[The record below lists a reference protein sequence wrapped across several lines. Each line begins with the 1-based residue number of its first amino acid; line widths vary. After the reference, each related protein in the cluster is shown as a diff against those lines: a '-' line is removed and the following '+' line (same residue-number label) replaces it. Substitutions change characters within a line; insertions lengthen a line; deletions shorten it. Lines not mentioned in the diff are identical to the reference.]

1 MNSVLILVFNIL
13 TSSQAEPQP
22 DPDTHIHVHLPPEES
37 KGQSLKTGGG
47 FLTSNSGQRK
57 KTRKGQSPKTGGGN
71 IISESEAG
79 TAPTPTTPA
88 STNNK
93 DYADES
99 ACTIINGKQVCT
111 GFSVTCG
118 GHRALSCY
126 RCPDKAPTRNARS
139 SYCNG
144 QCEWGFKVLPSS
156 GECFPKGGAP
166 IKSVSCGGHRE
177 ANCALCANPLRGKV
191 AGQVNRPYP
200 ERCHG
205 DCRWGCTQV
214 DAPCQRPTCIPK
226 YEAISSKAVGFN
238 GETLVENALSQY
250 GDYWQPKDNKW
261 PPKDNKWPTKKNK
274 WPPKD
279 NKWPARDN
287 KWPAK
292 DNKWPAK
299 DNKWPAKDNKWPV
312 KDNKWPAKD
321 NKWPAK
327 DSKWS
332 AKDNKWPA
340 KDNKWP
346 AKDNKWSAKDN
357 KWPAKDNKW
366 HPQENGRDYKDSKWP
381 AKDNKWHAKD
391 NKWPAKDN
399 KWPAKDSKWPA
410 KDSKWPAKDSKWPAK
425 DKKWSPQ
432 ENGRD
437 YSLLSALSSL
447 LHHAPHHPPP
457 PPPNWT
463 PKPVTSWRKRQKK

>member
-13 TSSQAEPQP
+13 TSSQAEPAP

-118 GHRALSCY
+118 GHRALSCH

-205 DCRWGCTQV
+205 DCRWGCIQV

-226 YEAISSKAVGFN
+226 YEALSSKAGGFN
-238 GETLVENALSQY
+238 RNSNKDYLSQPTIRDPSVYGGETLVENALSQY
-250 GDYWQPKDNKW
+250 GDYWQPKDS
-261 PPKDNKWPTKKNK
+261 
-274 WPPKD
+274 
-279 NKWPARDN
+279 

-299 DNKWPAKDNKWPV
+299 DNKWPAKDNKWP
-312 KDNKWPAKD
+312 
-321 NKWPAK
+321 
-327 DSKWS
+327 
-332 AKDNKWPA
+332 
-340 KDNKWP
+340 
-346 AKDNKWSAKDN
+346 
-357 KWPAKDNKW
+357 
-366 HPQENGRDYKDSKWP
+366 
-381 AKDNKWHAKD
+381 AKD

>member
-1 MNSVLILVFNIL
+1 
-13 TSSQAEPQP
+13 
-22 DPDTHIHVHLPPEES
+22 
-37 KGQSLKTGGG
+37 
-47 FLTSNSGQRK
+47 LTSNSGQRK

-118 GHRALSCY
+118 GHRALSCH

-226 YEAISSKAVGFN
+226 YEALSSKAGGFN
-238 GETLVENALSQY
+238 RNSNKDYLSQPTIRDPSVYGGETLVENALSQY
-250 GDYWQPKDNKW
+250 GDYWQPKDS
-261 PPKDNKWPTKKNK
+261 
-274 WPPKD
+274 
-279 NKWPARDN
+279 

-299 DNKWPAKDNKWPV
+299 DNKWPAKDNKWHPQENGRDYSLTKDNKWPS
-312 KDNKWPAKD
+312 KDNKWPAKG
-321 NKWPAK
+321 K
-327 DSKWS
+327 KWS

-346 AKDNKWSAKDN
+346 AKDNKWPAKGNKWSAKDN

-366 HPQENGRDYKDSKWP
+366 PSKDNKWP
-381 AKDNKWHAKD
+381 AKGNKWPAKD

-399 KWPAKDSKWPA
+399 KWPS
-410 KDSKWPAKDSKWPAK
+410 K
-425 DKKWSPQ
+425 DKKWHPQ

-437 YSLLSALSSL
+437 YSLLSAFSSL

>member
-13 TSSQAEPQP
+13 TFSQAEPAP

-226 YEAISSKAVGFN
+226 YEALSSKAGGFN
-238 GETLVENALSQY
+238 RNSNKDYLSQPTIRDPSVYGGETLVENALSQY
-250 GDYWQPKDNKW
+250 GDYWQPKDS
-261 PPKDNKWPTKKNK
+261 
-274 WPPKD
+274 
-279 NKWPARDN
+279 

-299 DNKWPAKDNKWPV
+299 DNKWPAKDNKWHPQENGRDYSLTKDNKWPS
-312 KDNKWPAKD
+312 KDNKWPAKG
-321 NKWPAK
+321 K
-327 DSKWS
+327 KWS

-346 AKDNKWSAKDN
+346 AKDNKWPAKGNKWSAKDN

-366 HPQENGRDYKDSKWP
+366 PSKDNKWP
-381 AKDNKWHAKD
+381 AKGNKWPAKD

-399 KWPAKDSKWPA
+399 KWPS
-410 KDSKWPAKDSKWPAK
+410 K
-425 DKKWSPQ
+425 DKKWHPQ